1 MKKSKLCLIGLLLT
15 CLGNLNVNGA
25 TSFSIGSLTYT
36 TLDDNPICVSVMA
49 KDYST
54 LSGVIDIP
62 ETVTNSGKT
71 YSITKII
78 EMAFASSKITEISI
92 PSSVTTVA
100 ASAFANCEQLRSVTF
115 LPSRSATTIGAN
127 SFERCSA
134 LKSVILPSKLV
145 ALNTNCFKFCVV
157 LESLTIPATV
167 TSISNTTF
175 DNCNNLKEIIT
186 LPESAPSLTAAFTNL
201 TRSNITLYVPSEAA
215 KESYA
220 ANTYWTGWKEV
231 KIHSIN
237 VSDQV
242 DNTDI
247 LSEHNGNMISVD
259 LIRTLHPESYN
270 SICLPFDLSE
280 EQVESLFGTECKLQE
295 LTYASVSD
303 ESLELNFTASDHLEA
318 GKPYLIQPSISV
330 TNPFVVNAVISNN
343 LINCDLGDVLF
354 VGTFSPV
361 DLPNSENI
369 LFLKDANTL
378 YLSQGGQLPGLR
390 AYFRLQS
397 SAAKTAAA
405 KRVIMRT
412 DDAVTTISNPES
424 PAASIITK
432 QLIDG
437 QLLILR
443 DGQCFSLQGQ
453 RLK

>member
-1 MKKSKLCLIGLLLT
+1 MNKLSSLLICILLVT
-15 CLGNLNVNGA
+15 GISMMHGE
-25 TSFSIGSLTYT
+25 TSFTIGKFTYT
-36 TLDDNPICVSVMA
+36 VVDESQNFVSVAA
-49 KDYST
+49 KYGT
-54 LSGVIDIP
+54 AISGNVTIP
-62 ETVTNSGKT
+62 ETVENGTNT
-71 YSITKII
+71 YTITQVGLFESLQFSSITLP
-78 EMAFASSKITEISI
+78 STISR
-92 PSSVTTVA
+92 VTG
-100 ASAFANCEQLRSVTF
+100 SAFSNCENLQTVIFNASDE
-115 LPSRSATTIGAN
+115 TIIFGTAV
-127 SFERCSA
+127 FDRCSS
-134 LKSVILPSKLV
+134 LSRVILPSKLQSIP
-145 ALNTNCFKFCVV
+145 ANTFKSCVL
-157 LESLTIPATV
+157 LESIIIPSSV
-167 TSISNTTF
+167 TGVAYNAF
-175 DNCNNLKEIIT
+175 NNCNNLQTIIS
-186 LPESAPSLTAAFTNL
+186 LPETAPTLNADFTGI
-201 TRSNITLYVPSEAA
+201 TKSNITLYVPSEAA
-215 KESYA
+215 EASYA

-231 KIHSIN
+231 KIHSID

-242 DNTDI
+242 DNTVI

-343 LINCDLGDVLF
+343 LVNCDLGDVQF
-354 VGTFSPV
+354 VGSFSPV

-369 LFLKDANTL
+369 LFLKDNNTL

-405 KRVIMRT
+405 KRIVMRT
-412 DDAVTTISNPES
+412 DDAVTTISNPDS

-437 QLLILR
+437 QFLILR

>member
-25 TSFSIGSLTYT
+25 TSFSIGGLTYT
-36 TLDDNPICVSVMA
+36 TLDDNPTCVSVLSTN
-49 KDYST
+49 YGT

-62 ETVTNSGKT
+62 ETVTNNGKIYT
-71 YSITKII
+71 VIKILATAFKESQISEIT
-78 EMAFASSKITEISI
+78 I
-92 PSSVTTVA
+92 PSSVTIIEA
-100 ASAFANCEQLRSVTF
+100 EAFAKCVKLKKVTF
-115 LPSRSATTIGAN
+115 LSSSALTTIGSSA
-127 SFERCSA
+127 FENCEK
-134 LKSVILPSKLV
+134 LQSVVLPSKLGE
-145 ALNTNCFKFCVV
+145 LKTKCFKFCVV
-157 LESLTIPATV
+157 LESITIPATV

-175 DNCNNLKEIIT
+175 DNCNNLKEIIA
-186 LPESAPSLTAAFTNL
+186 LPESAPSLTAAFTHL
-201 TRSNITLYVPSEAA
+201 TRSNITLYVPSETAEA
-215 KESYA
+215 SYA

-231 KIHSIN
+231 KIHSID

-242 DNTDI
+242 DNTNI

-343 LINCDLGDVLF
+343 LVNCDLGDVLF

-405 KRVIMRT
+405 KRIVMRT
-412 DDAVTTISNPES
+412 DDAVTTISNPKS

>member
-1 MKKSKLCLIGLLLT
+1 MKKTKLFLIGLLLT

-25 TSFSIGSLTYT
+25 TSFSIGNLTYT
-36 TLDDNPICVSVMA
+36 TLDDNPTCVSVMA

-62 ETVTNSGKT
+62 EAVTNSGKT
-71 YSITKII
+71 YSISKII
-78 EMAFASSKITEISI
+78 EMAFASSKITKITI

-100 ASAFANCEQLRSVTF
+100 ASAFADCEQLQRVTF
-115 LPSRSATTIGAN
+115 LPSRSATTIGTSA
-127 SFERCSA
+127 FERCSS
-134 LKSVILPSKLV
+134 LKSIILPSKLI
-145 ALNTNCFKFCVV
+145 ALNASCFKLCVV
-157 LESLTIPATV
+157 LESITIPATV

-175 DNCNNLKEIIT
+175 DNCVNLKEIIA
-186 LPESAPSLTAAFTNL
+186 LPESAPSLTAAHTNL
-201 TRSNITLYVPSEAA
+201 TQSNITLYVPSEAA
-215 KESYA
+215 KTSYA

-231 KIHSIN
+231 KIHSID

-247 LSEHNGNMISVD
+247 LAEHNGDMISVD
-259 LIRTLHPESYN
+259 LTRTLHPESYN
-270 SICLPFDLSE
+270 SICLPFDLSQ
-280 EQVESLFGTECKLQE
+280 EQINQLFGSDCKLQE
-295 LTYASVSD
+295 LTQASVSD

-330 TNPFVVNAVISNN
+330 TNPFVVNAVISDN
-343 LINCDLGDVLF
+343 LVNCDLGDVLF

-390 AYFRLQS
+390 AYFSLQS
-397 SAAKTAAA
+397 SAAKTAAS
-405 KRVIMRT
+405 KRIVMRT
-412 DDAVTTISNPES
+412 DDTVTTITNPEM
-424 PAASIITK
+424 PASS
-432 QLIDG
+432 LISKRLVNG

-443 DGQCFSLQGQ
+443 DGVYYSVQGQ